1 VKPRAALRR
10 IATAGTG
17 LLVLA
22 LTLPMCTGVPL
33 TAPSNSSMTLF
44 PNPRFIPA
52 NGGVSLVTATVIEPA
67 GTPVP
72 NGTVVF
78 FITNLGTIDR
88 EARTKDGIARVNLV
102 SDSRSGTATVTAF
115 SGGVAVPQASPS
127 ATPTP
132 TVRLSFGMG
141 TALADNPGTNS
152 ASDTVDIGSALP
164 SHVIVQANPARITTP
179 RSALITANVFDKD
192 GNPVANVPVIFK
204 VAPVTGILQETLDS
218 GSVPVFT
225 DTNGQAFDT
234 LRTRA
239 LFDPTLQKTVEVSA
253 NLPVGD
259 PVAVTVFIN

>member
-1 VKPRAALRR
+1 L
-10 IATAGTG
+10 G

-22 LTLPMCTGVPL
+22 LILPMCTGVPM
-33 TAPSNSSMTLF
+33 TAPSNATLTLF

-52 NGGVSLVTATVIEPA
+52 NGGVSVITTTVIQPA

-88 EARTKDGIARVNLV
+88 EAKTKDGIARVNLV

-115 SGGVAVPQASPS
+115 SGGVAVPEASPS

-132 TVRLSFGMG
+132 RTGRLSLGMG
-141 TALADNPGTNS
+141 TAYADNPGTNR
-152 ASDTVDIGSALP
+152 ATDTVTIGSANP
-164 SHVIVQANPARITTP
+164 AHVFVEANPARITTP

-192 GNPVANVPVIFK
+192 GNPVFNVPVIFK

-239 LFDPTLQKTVEVSA
+239 AFDPTMQKSVEVSA
-253 NLPVGD
+253 NLPVGN
-259 PVAVTVFIN
+259 PVSVRVFIN

>member
-1 VKPRAALRR
+1 MKPRAALRR

-88 EARTKDGIARVNLV
+88 EARTKDGIVRVNLV
-102 SDSRSGTATVTAF
+102 SDSRSGTAHVTAF

-132 TVRLSFGMG
+132 QTVRLSLGIDTAYADDANSG
-141 TALADNPGTNS
+141 TA
-152 ASDTVDIGSALP
+152 TVVIGSANP
-164 SHVIVQANPARITTP
+164 AHVIVQANPARITTP